1 MKQNVTMK
9 YVTNNYRKR
18 IAIGYCHAQYL
29 LEGQEPSYYTHGIY
43 GWNNDIYQVDYDT
56 VIITG
61 YRNLRGNIDYKY
73 ETLEKYEKEASHIYN
88 SIGISYDDKI
98 TKINNLLNQFIKEVT
113 KA

>member
-29 LEGQEPSYYTHGIY
+29 LIGQDPSYYTQGVY

-56 VIITG
+56 VIVTG
-61 YRNLRGNIDYKY
+61 YRNLQGNIDYKY
-73 ETLEKYEKEASHIYN
+73 ETLKKYEKETSRIYN
-88 SIGISYDDKI
+88 SIDISYDDKI